1 MGSGTGKLVT
11 FGILI
16 VVALAIAGLITGA
29 IGAGLTQSEEDK
41 DSGLTAEG
49 PFIPK
54 PAVHLPAQ
62 VAFPTEDR
70 TYYRKYLLAEELE
83 ILLCKT
89 VSDDGDCKEKDQL
102 SHTQEEELARLM
114 HEITGKDFELG
125 HGDHRLNHKEHLM
138 IKEIVKDGPY
148 SGSNFIITNAILSSW
163 IASIVLVLLFILGA
177 RKAALIPGRFQ
188 NFVEIAVEGLL
199 NFVAGTVGREHSRLI
214 FPVIATI
221 FLFVL
226 INAWIAL
233 LPIYPSLGFKD
244 GDLVQIHLLRPAGT
258 DINMPLALAFV
269 SFVFVEWLGF
279 KMLGL
284 GYLSKFIRIGSLKA
298 GFVALFKFQILDAFQ
313 YLLDFFFVGPL
324 EAFSELVRLISFTFR
339 LFGNMTAGEIL
350 VLVSAFLV
358 PFLATVGVYGLELL
372 VGFIQA
378 LIFSGLTLVFAAIAI
393 TSHHAEGEA
402 H

>member
-1 MGSGTGKLVT
+1 MGSGAGKYI
-11 FGILI
+11 ILGLI
-16 VVALAIAGLITGA
+16 FVLALAIAGLITGA

-41 DSGLTAEG
+41 ATGETAEG

-62 VAFPTEDR
+62 VAFPTSDR
-70 TYYRKYLLAEELE
+70 IHYRDFLFAEEIEDLLE
-83 ILLCKT
+83 QEPLTTAQSERLTSLL
-89 VSDDGDCKEKDQL
+89 
-102 SHTQEEELARLM
+102 TQ
-114 HEITGKDFELG
+114 ITGEEVELG
-125 HGDHRLNHKEHLM
+125 HGDDLLTHEQHELVEELV
-138 IKEIVKDGPY
+138 EEGPY
-148 SGSNFIITNAILSSW
+148 QGSNFIITNAILSSW
-163 IASIVLVLLFILGA
+163 IASIVLVLVFVLGA
-177 RKAALIPGRFQ
+177 RKLALVPGRFQ
-188 NFVEIAVEGLL
+188 NFVEIAIEGLL
-199 NFVAGTVGREHSRLI
+199 NFVAGTVGREHSRMI

-221 FLFVL
+221 FLFV
-226 INAWIAL
+226 IFNAWIAL

-244 GDLVQIHLLRPAGT
+244 GDLIQIHLLRPAGT
-258 DINMPLALAFV
+258 DINMPLALALV
-269 SFVFVEWLGF
+269 SFIFVESLGF
-279 KMLGL
+279 KMLGF
-284 GYLSKFIRIGSLKA
+284 GYMSKFVRVGSLKR
-298 GFVALFKFQILDAFQ
+298 GISALFQFKILDAFQ

-358 PFLATVGVYGLELL
+358 PFVATVGVYGLELL

-393 TSHHAEGEA
+393 TSHHEEA

>member
-1 MGSGTGKLVT
+1 MGSGTGKFVA

-29 IGAGLTQSEEDK
+29 IGAGLTQSKEDK
-41 DSGLTAEG
+41 AAGLTAEG

-62 VAFPTEDR
+62 VVFPISDR
-70 TYYRKYLLAEELE
+70 DHYRKFLHAEHE
-83 ILLCKT
+83 
-89 VSDDGDCKEKDQL
+89 EKL
-102 SHTQEEELARLM
+102 
-114 HEITGKDFELG
+114 
-125 HGDHRLNHKEHLM
+125 HGEKHLTKKEHDL
-138 IKEIVKDGPY
+138 IDEGPY
-148 SGSNFIITNAILSSW
+148 IGYNFIITNAILSSW
-163 IASIVLVLLFILGA
+163 IASILLVLLFVLGA
-177 RKAALIPGRFQ
+177 RKAAMIPGRFQ

-233 LPIYPSLGFKD
+233 LPIYPSLGFKEES
-244 GDLVQIHLLRPAGT
+244 LVEIHLLRPAGT
-258 DINMPLALAFV
+258 DINMPLALALV

-284 GYLSKFIRIGSLKA
+284 GYLTKFIRIGSLKK
-298 GFVALFKFQILDAFQ
+298 GVIALSKFQILDAFQ

-339 LFGNMTAGEIL
+339 RFGNMTAGEIL

-358 PFLATVGVYGLELL
+358 PFIATMGVYGLELL

-378 LIFSGLTLVFAAIAI
+378 LIFAGLTLVFAAIAI
-393 TSHHAEGEA
+393 TAHHDE
-402 H
+402 